1 MHLCAMSDSLQP
13 YGLQPTR
20 LLCPWNSPGKNTGL
34 PFPSPEDLPDPRI
47 KLESPAL
54 QADSLPFEPPE
65 KSCIYV
71 YACVYTKTKGFQYRV
86 TNSERRMTVGSGYI

>member
-1 MHLCAMSDSLQP
+1 MSDSLQP

-34 PFPSPEDLPDPRI
+34 PFPSPDDLPDPRI

-71 YACVYTKTKGFQYRV
+71 YACVFVCVYTQK
-86 TNSERRMTVGSGYI
+86 RRDFSAG